1 MRLQEIYCIC
11 ENAQNH
17 WCEPTFEEK
26 RGAGNTIYY
35 RLSNADSVRAILNE
49 LEPIISFSDNIE
61 TIRQT
66 SIGFKQPTADINLD
80 QQAKNKLIAEY
91 RQLLSK
97 VLTVVKL
104 FESVNYCKS
113 ENGIDIKMPPQ
124 ISLSDLSKCTKDL
137 NTIFSTCPLFTQKD
151 STITLSAVDVG
162 SIWLS
167 FVIGGTAITLVAK
180 MIAELVDKAIIIRS
194 HYLSTKEQAEKI
206 RSLEIA
212 NDLLEEQAKIN
223 KEIGKK
229 LLDKVSNEL
238 ATEHNIS
245 DPEDIG
251 RLKNSIQLLSDWM
264 SRGMEIYSSV
274 ESPSETK
281 AVFPPIE
288 KQTLS
293 ASFLSLIGD
302 KSSEN
307 SQDT

>member
-1 MRLQEIYCIC
+1 MRLQEIYSIC
-11 ENAQNH
+11 LKATSS
-17 WCEPTFEEK
+17 WCELTFEEK
-26 RGAGNTIYY
+26 RGAGNITYY
-35 RLSNADSVRAILNE
+35 RLSNANSVRAILNE

-61 TIRQT
+61 AIRQI

-137 NTIFSTCPLFTQKD
+137 NTIFSTCPLFTKTD
-151 STITLSAVDVG
+151 STIALSAVDVG

-167 FVIGGTAITLVAK
+167 FVIGGTATVLVAK
-180 MIAELVDKAIIIRS
+180 MIAELVDKALIVRS
-194 HYLSTKEQAEKI
+194 HYLSTKEQEARI
-206 RSLEIA
+206 RGLELT
-212 NDLLEEQAKIN
+212 NETLEGMSKGY
-223 KEIGKK
+223 KEIEKK

-238 ATEHNIS
+238 AEEHNIS

-251 RLKNSIQLLSDWM
+251 RLKNSIQILSEWM
-264 SRGMEIYSSV
+264 SRGMEIYSAV
-274 ESPSETK
+274 ESPSEVK

-288 KQTLS
+288 KQSIPENFTALLS
-293 ASFLSLIGD
+293 GKNTESPKD
-302 KSSEN
+302 
-307 SQDT
+307 